1 MTENNSTLLD
11 KTCVAWSSRRERE
24 ISLRVT
30 YSVREEDGCKIY
42 TLGHVQV
49 LEY

>member
-1 MTENNSTLLD
+1 MTENNSTLLE
-11 KTCVAWSSRRERE
+11 KTCVAWSSRLERE

-30 YSVREEDGCKIY
+30 YRLTEQDGCKIY

>member
-1 MTENNSTLLD
+1 MTENSSTLLE
-11 KTCVAWSSRRERE
+11 KTCVAWSRRHERE

-30 YSVREEDGCKIY
+30 YSLQEQDGCKIY
-42 TLGHVQV
+42 TLGQIKI

>member
-1 MTENNSTLLD
+1 MTETSSPFLE

-24 ISLRVT
+24 ISLRVAYT
-30 YSVREEDGCKIY
+30 VREQDGCKIY
-42 TLGHVQV
+42 TLGYIQV